1 MIRKL
6 AIAAVIAALSL
17 APVSAQEMRD
27 FTHDT
32 GTTQI
37 PAHPKRIVA
46 LHDVGLTIPLLELG
60 IAPIASSGRVRG
72 DGSIYLRSGMSLL
85 GVDFDNSDIA
95 FVADDDME
103 AIAALSPDL
112 IITPEADE
120 ALLRQYNL
128 IAPSISLNRYNRSG
142 TDHFRIL
149 ADAVGATAQFEKLQS
164 RLEWQIEGLRQAVP
178 NAENTTVSILS
189 GGEAGVVVASY
200 MPTYGSLGHVLT
212 ETGFSSIEIME
223 ELRVE
228 SSISAER
235 LAELDADFVIITYRN
250 DRGDTPADAR
260 AAMEESVPG
269 WCDFL
274 HACRNDQVLFLPRD
288 EAFTV
293 SYNAMDLA
301 IATVHAGIA
310 GRNFTPLSA
319 KE

>member
-1 MIRKL
+1 MIRNMT
-6 AIAAVIAALSL
+6 IAAVIAALSL
-17 APVSAQEMRD
+17 APVTAQEMRD

-37 PAHPKRIVA
+37 PVQPRRIVA

-60 IAPIASSGRVRG
+60 IAPIASSGRVRA

-103 AIAALSPDL
+103 AIASLSPDL

-149 ADAVGATAQFEKLQS
+149 AEAVGATAQFEKLQR
-164 RLEWQIEGLRQAVP
+164 RLEWQIESLRQAVP

-189 GGEAGVVVASY
+189 GGEAGAVVASY

-260 AAMEESVPG
+260 AAMEVSVPG